1 MFFHG
6 SEHKISSFTDEFVGG
21 KEAHDQQGPGIYFTS
36 SWKNARWYGP
46 YVYTVKLKPGKAV
59 STQDGKKAS
68 AKELEWLIKH
78 APDWEMHAENFHEN
92 PAQGVKIAIRGIL
105 DYNDNPHQQFLQVW
119 IDFYRNNPVD
129 YVRNMVKLGYD
140 IIYITGLESMV
151 AGEANITHAIVL
163 NPAIIEFVEM
173 EDDRTDEEKA
183 KDSLN
188 EIRRFV
194 RKTLQENEYRGAHV
208 MRKDSTASPLYDL
221 LQSGQ
226 VAKDFYDEIHHYA
239 YLNDPTDKESVRVIR
254 YARNKPDAIVTIYR
268 AVPKGVKEINPGD
281 WVSLSKLYAKEHGM
295 HHEDSKLDMPVIS
308 KKVKAK
314 DVWWDGNDVN
324 EFSYFPEAVNE
335 NESLNDNFWKW
346 FAGSKVVDSEGS
358 PLVVHHGT
366 SKKFSV
372 FSLKKAPQKIIWFTS
387 NKSSVEAGEVGAAGH
402 GHIMDLYA
410 SIKNPAGWD
419 EYEKYG
425 LGQLRDLG
433 YDGAILPDP
442 DGSITGFVFDSNQ
455 LKSVKNKGGWDM
467 SQKNIYKEVEKFD
480 SGKFPVPEYKPG
492 ELKSKFSDDYD
503 LSKHNFNH
511 GDCDIYA
518 VALHRLYGYPLYVV
532 RGWFLEPEWGGERE
546 WDYEDSHIV
555 VKLPNG
561 NYMDSNGETT
571 EMELRQNCAFSNDI
585 AKITF
590 EPLSEADALATFS
603 CQDQEADVK
612 QIMKYINSKNI
623 QEVRGPSKYVNCHL
637 SDLIRMDKIEEF
649 LNEIEKNP
657 EYNTEEPEYDWLM
670 DPHGGYPEQTY
681 IQNKLENGEIV
692 FWEGWSSYCWK
703 GLYSKPEY
711 KGLSKENAL
720 KKIFRER
727 TPRIAQEFDM
737 TIKDADF
744 FWHDAGD
751 DDAENGYIMK
761 IVFRLK

>member
-6 SEHKISSFTDEFVGG
+6 SEHKIKKFTDDFVGG
-21 KEAHDQQGPGIYFTS
+21 REAVDQEGPGIYFTS
-36 SWKNARWYGP
+36 SWKNARSYGP
-46 YVYTVKLKPGKAV
+46 YVYTVRLRPKKEV
-59 STQDGKKAS
+59 STENGKKAPLR
-68 AKELEWLIKH
+68 EIEWLIQQ
-78 APDWEMHAENFHEN
+78 APEWESIAQNWNENS
-92 PAQGVKIAIRGIL
+92 AIGLRMAAKDIL
-105 DYNDNPHQQFLQVW
+105 QYNENPHQQFLQVW
-119 IDFYRNNPVD
+119 IDFFKYNPLE
-129 YVRNMVKLGYD
+129 YVRGMTKLGYD
-140 IIYITGLESMV
+140 IIYIKELESII
-151 AGEANITHAIVL
+151 AGENNITHAVVL
-163 NPAIIEFVEM
+163 NPAIIEFIDM
-173 EDDRTDEEKA
+173 EDDRTEEEKA
-183 KDSLN
+183 KDQLN
-188 EIRRFV
+188 EIRKFV
-194 RKTLQENEYRGAHV
+194 RKTL
-208 MRKDSTASPLYDL
+208 
-221 LQSGQ
+221 
-226 VAKDFYDEIHHYA
+226 
-239 YLNDPTDKESVRVIR
+239 
-254 YARNKPDAIVTIYR
+254 
-268 AVPKGVKEINPGD
+268 
-281 WVSLSKLYAKEHGM
+281 
-295 HHEDSKLDMPVIS
+295 
-308 KKVKAK
+308 
-314 DVWWDGNDVN
+314 
-324 EFSYFPEAVNE
+324 NE
-335 NESLNDNFWKW
+335 NNSNKLNDNFWKW
-346 FAGSKVVDSEGS
+346 FAGSKAVDASGN

-372 FSLKKAPQKIIWFTS
+372 FSLKNAPQKIIWFTS
-387 NKSSVEAGEVGAAGH
+387 NKSSIESGDVGAAGK
-402 GHIMDLYA
+402 GHIMDLYV

>member
-467 SQKNIYKEVEKFD
+467 SQKNIYKETSNTISESKNNFQVCKNCFHSWEFKDSDSDKYFCHVCGYDNKTGEFD
-480 SGKFPVPEYKPG
+480 LEALKKWQKKYYSKVPLEEVRMPG
-492 ELKSKFSDDYD
+492 EK
-503 LSKHNFNH
+503 
-511 GDCDIYA
+511 YA
-518 VALHRLYGYPLYVV
+518 G
-532 RGWFLEPEWGGERE
+532 
-546 WDYEDSHIV
+546 
-555 VKLPNG
+555 
-561 NYMDSNGETT
+561 
-571 EMELRQNCAFSNDI
+571 
-585 AKITF
+585 
-590 EPLSEADALATFS
+590 
-603 CQDQEADVK
+603 
-612 QIMKYINSKNI
+612 
-623 QEVRGPSKYVNCHL
+623 CHL

-649 LNEIEKNP
+649 LNEIEKDP
-657 EYNTEEPEYDWLM
+657 EYNIEEPEYDWLM

-681 IQNKLENGEIV
+681 IQNNLENGEII
-692 FWEGWSSYCWK
+692 FWEGWSSYCWE

-711 KGLSKENAL
+711 RGMKKEDAL
-720 KKIFRER
+720 RKIFRER
-727 TPRIAQEFDM
+727 TPRIAQEFNM
-737 TIKDADF
+737 SIKEADF
-744 FWHDAGD
+744 FWHEAGD
-751 DDAENGYIMK
+751 DDAESGYIMK
-761 IVFRLK
+761 IVLQK